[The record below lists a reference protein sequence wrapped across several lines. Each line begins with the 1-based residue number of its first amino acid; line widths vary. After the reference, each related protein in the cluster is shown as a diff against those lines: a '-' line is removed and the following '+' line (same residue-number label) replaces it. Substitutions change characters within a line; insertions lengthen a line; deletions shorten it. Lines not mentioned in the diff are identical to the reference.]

1 MIPWIDLSG
10 KINLSWKQFGQR
22 KAKYQPMLVLNPASM
37 SNRARASV
45 FLQIAILSSATVN
58 NLNDSIVSY
67 INDSQS
73 KRFTSQL
80 KLPVFGHNVLQRLN
94 ISFIILGLQVLS
106 GFWMG
111 FIYVTSWKETD
122 FWRYLQTSLLLLSG
136 GFVSTWCISS

>member
-1 MIPWIDLSG
+1 MIPRIDLSG

-37 SNRARASV
+37 SNHAWTSV
-45 FLQIAILSSATVN
+45 FLRIAILSSATVK

-73 KRFTSQL
+73 KPFISQL
-80 KLPVFGHNVLQRLN
+80 KLPVFGQNVLQRWN
-94 ISFIILGLQVLS
+94 ISFIFWGLQVLS

-122 FWRYLQTSLLLLSG
+122 FWRYLQTSFLLLRG
-136 GFVSTWCISS
+136 GFFSTWCISS